1 MPQTQGRDENYKIGS
16 KYIPGEEKMKR
27 IAFVVL
33 VLFAAFATA
42 PDISLA
48 AVRGGKA
55 KVVMVN
61 SNSAIALRMA
71 MRKLWEDHITYTSFY
86 ITSALAG
93 SDDAGKVAE
102 RLLKNQEDLGN
113 AIKPVYGE
121 AAGNKLTALLKDHIL
136 IAVDL
141 VKAAKEGN
149 KEATAAADKKWHK
162 NGEEIAEF
170 LSAANPKNWP
180 KKALTDMMFAHL
192 AVTKDAVVAKLK
204 KDHAAAIVAY
214 DKGHDHILMMA
225 DALANGIVKQF
236 PEKFRK

>member
-1 MPQTQGRDENYKIGS
+1 MKS
-16 KYIPGEEKMKR
+16 KYVSREAKMKR
-27 IAFVVL
+27 IAFLVL
-33 VLFAAFATA
+33 VLVVAFSIATDVPLAGAA
-42 PDISLA
+42 D
-48 AVRGGKA
+48 GKA
-55 KVVMVN
+55 MPAMAN
-61 SNSAIALRMA
+61 SNSAVALRMT

-93 SDDAGKVAE
+93 SDDAGKLAE

-121 AAGNKLTALLKDHIL
+121 AAGNQLTALLKEHIL
-136 IAVDL
+136 VAVDL

-149 KEATAAADKKWHK
+149 KEATEAADKKWYK
-162 NGEEIAEF
+162 NGEDIAEF
-170 LSAANPKNWP
+170 LSSANPKNWP
-180 KKALTDMMFAHL
+180 KKELTEMMFAHL
-192 AVTKDAVVAKLK
+192 AVTKDAVVAKLN

-225 DALANGIVKQF
+225 DALSIGIVKQF

>member
-1 MPQTQGRDENYKIGS
+1 
-16 KYIPGEEKMKR
+16 MKR
-27 IAFVVL
+27 VAFLVL
-33 VLFAAFATA
+33 VLVVAFSIASDIPLAGAAE
-42 PDISLA
+42 
-48 AVRGGKA
+48 GKA
-55 KVVMVN
+55 KAVMVN
-61 SNSAIALRMA
+61 SKSAVALRMT

-121 AAGNKLTALLKDHIL
+121 TAGNKLTALLKDHIL

-149 KEATAAADKKWHK
+149 KEATEAADKKWYK
-162 NGEEIAEF
+162 NGEDIAEF
-170 LSAANPKNWP
+170 LSSANPKNWP

-192 AVTKDAVVAKLK
+192 AVTKDAVVAKLN
-204 KDHAAAIVAY
+204 KDHVAAIMAY

-225 DALANGIVKQF
+225 DALAEGIVKQF

>member
-1 MPQTQGRDENYKIGS
+1 MRRAALMI
-16 KYIPGEEKMKR
+16 
-27 IAFVVL
+27 L
-33 VLFAAFATA
+33 VLAVAFATVSDRA
-42 PDISLA
+42 FA
-48 AVRGGKA
+48 ETGKGKA
-55 KVVMVN
+55 KTALVC
-61 SNSAIALRMA
+61 SKSAVALRMT

-93 SDDAGKVAE
+93 SDEAGKVAE

-113 AIKPVYGE
+113 AIKPFYGE

-149 KEATAAADKKWHK
+149 KEATEAADRKWYR
-162 NGEEIAEF
+162 NGEEIAGF
-170 LSAANPKNWP
+170 LSGANPKNWP
-180 KKALTDMMFAHL
+180 KKALTEMMFAHL
-192 AVTKDAVVAKLK
+192 AITKDAVVAKLN
-204 KDHAAAIVAY
+204 KDYGAAVVAY

-225 DALANGIVKQF
+225 DALADGIVKQF

>member
-1 MPQTQGRDENYKIGS
+1 
-16 KYIPGEEKMKR
+16 MKK
-27 IAFVVL
+27 VGLLLLVL
-33 VLFAAFATA
+33 VVAFATA
-42 PDISLA
+42 PDTSLA
-48 AVRGGKA
+48 GAAEGKA
-55 KVVMVN
+55 MPAMIN
-61 SNSAIALRMA
+61 SNSAVALRMT

-121 AAGNKLTALLKDHIL
+121 AAGTKLTALLKEHIL

-149 KEATAAADKKWHK
+149 KEATEAADKKWYK
-162 NGEEIAEF
+162 NGEDIAEF
-170 LSAANPKNWP
+170 LSSANPKNWP
-180 KKALTDMMFAHL
+180 KKALTEMMFAHL
-192 AVTKDAVVAKLK
+192 AVTKDAVVAKLN
-204 KDHAAAIVAY
+204 KDHAAAIAAY
-214 DKGHDHILMMA
+214 DKGHDHILMLA
-225 DALANGIVKQF
+225 DALADGIVKQF

>member
-1 MPQTQGRDENYKIGS
+1 
-16 KYIPGEEKMKR
+16 MKKVALM
-27 IAFVVL
+27 ILVL
-33 VLFAAFATA
+33 VVAFAAA
-42 PDISLA
+42 PDISFA
-48 AVRGGKA
+48 GASGGKA
-55 KVVMVN
+55 KAAMVN
-61 SNSAIALRMA
+61 SKSAIDLRMT

-93 SDDAGKVAE
+93 SDDTGKVAE
-102 RLLKNQEDLGN
+102 RLLRNQEDLGN
-113 AIKPVYGE
+113 AIKPIYGE
-121 AAGNKLTALLKDHIL
+121 DAGSKLTALLKEHIL

-141 VKAAKEGN
+141 VKAAKGGDM
-149 KEATAAADKKWHK
+149 EATEAADKKWYK

-170 LSAANPKNWP
+170 LSGANPKNWP

-192 AVTKDAVVAKLK
+192 AVTKDAVVAKLG

-225 DALANGIVKQF
+225 DALSTGIVKQF

>member
-1 MPQTQGRDENYKIGS
+1 
-16 KYIPGEEKMKR
+16 MKR
-27 IAFVVL
+27 AALAVL
-33 VLFAAFATA
+33 VLVVAFAIA
-42 PDISLA
+42 LDIPQAGA
-48 AVRGGKA
+48 AEGKA
-55 KVVMVN
+55 KAAMIN
-61 SNSAIALRMA
+61 SPSAIALRMT

-113 AIKPVYGE
+113 AIKPVYGD

-149 KEATAAADKKWHK
+149 KEATEAADKKWHK

-170 LSAANPKNWP
+170 LSGANPKNWP
-180 KKALTDMMFAHL
+180 KKALTEMMFTHL
-192 AVTKDAVVAKLK
+192 AVTKDAVVAKLN
-204 KDHAAAIVAY
+204 KDYGAAIAAY

-225 DALANGIVKQF
+225 DALADGIVKQF

>member
-1 MPQTQGRDENYKIGS
+1 M
-16 KYIPGEEKMKR
+16 
-27 IAFVVL
+27 ALVV
-33 VLFAAFATA
+33 AFASA
-42 PDISLA
+42 SGISLA
-48 AVRGGKA
+48 EAGEGKA
-55 KVVMVN
+55 KAATLN
-61 SNSAIALRMA
+61 SKSAVDLRMT

-113 AIKPVYGE
+113 AIKPIYGE
-121 AAGNKLTALLKDHIL
+121 AAGNKLTALLKEHIL

-149 KEATAAADKKWHK
+149 KEALAAADKKWDK
-162 NGEEIAEF
+162 NGEDIAAF
-170 LSAANPKNWP
+170 LSGANPKNWS
-180 KKALTDMMFAHL
+180 KKAMTDMMFAHL
-192 AVTKDAVVAKLK
+192 AVTKDAVVAKLN

-225 DALANGIVKQF
+225 DALATGIVKQF

>member
-1 MPQTQGRDENYKIGS
+1 
-16 KYIPGEEKMKR
+16 MKR
-27 IAFVVL
+27 VAFMVLALVVT
-33 VLFAAFATA
+33 FASVS
-42 PDISLA
+42 DISPA
-48 AVRGGKA
+48 GASEGKA
-55 KVVMVN
+55 KAAMV
-61 SNSAIALRMA
+61 SSKSAIALRMT

-93 SDDAGKVAE
+93 SDDVGKVAE

-149 KEATAAADKKWHK
+149 KEATEAADKKWYK
-162 NGEEIAEF
+162 NGEDIAEF
-170 LSAANPKNWP
+170 LSGANPKNWP
-180 KKALTDMMFAHL
+180 KKALTEMMFAHL
-192 AVTKDAVVAKLK
+192 AITKDAVVAKLN
-204 KDHAAAIVAY
+204 KDYGAAIVAY

-225 DALANGIVKQF
+225 DALADGIVKQF

>member
-1 MPQTQGRDENYKIGS
+1 
-16 KYIPGEEKMKR
+16 MKR
-27 IAFVVL
+27 IAFLVL
-33 VLFAAFATA
+33 VLVVAFSIATDVPLAGAA
-42 PDISLA
+42 D
-48 AVRGGKA
+48 GKA
-55 KVVMVN
+55 MPAMAN
-61 SNSAIALRMA
+61 SNSAVALRMT

-93 SDDAGKVAE
+93 SDDAGKLAE

-121 AAGNKLTALLKDHIL
+121 AAGNQLTALLKEHIL
-136 IAVDL
+136 VAVDL

-149 KEATAAADKKWHK
+149 KEATEAADKKWCK
-162 NGEEIAEF
+162 NGEDIAEF
-170 LSAANPKNWP
+170 LSGANPKNWP
-180 KKALTDMMFAHL
+180 KKELTEMMFAHL
-192 AVTKDAVVAKLK
+192 AVTKDAVVAKLN

-225 DALANGIVKQF
+225 DALADGIVKQF

>member
-1 MPQTQGRDENYKIGS
+1 MR
-16 KYIPGEEKMKR
+16 R
-27 IAFVVL
+27 VAWVALVL
-33 VLFAAFATA
+33 VAAFSIAS
-42 PDISLA
+42 DIPVA
-48 AVRGGKA
+48 EAGEGKA
-55 KVVMVN
+55 KDKMIC
-61 SNSAIALRMA
+61 SKSAISLKMT

-102 RLLKNQEDLGN
+102 RLLKNQEDIGN

-121 AAGNKLTALLKDHIL
+121 AAGTKLTALLKEHIL

-149 KEATAAADKKWHK
+149 KEATEAADKKWYK
-162 NGEEIAEF
+162 NGEDIAGF
-170 LSAANPKNWP
+170 LSSANPKHWP
-180 KKALTDMMFAHL
+180 KKALTEMMFAHL
-192 AVTKDAVVAKLK
+192 AVTKDAVVAKLN
-204 KDHAAAIVAY
+204 KDHGAAIKAY

-225 DALANGIVKQF
+225 DALADGIVKQF

>member
-1 MPQTQGRDENYKIGS
+1 M
-16 KYIPGEEKMKR
+16 
-27 IAFVVL
+27 ALVV
-33 VLFAAFATA
+33 AFASA
-42 PDISLA
+42 PGISPA
-48 AVRGGKA
+48 EAGEGKA
-55 KVVMVN
+55 KAATLN
-61 SNSAIALRMA
+61 SKSAVDLRMT

-121 AAGNKLTALLKDHIL
+121 AAGNKLTALLKEHIL

-149 KEATAAADKKWHK
+149 KEALAAADKKWDK
-162 NGEEIAEF
+162 NGEDIAAF
-170 LSAANPKNWP
+170 LSGANPKNWS
-180 KKALTDMMFAHL
+180 KKAMTDMMLAHL
-192 AVTKDAVVAKLK
+192 VVTKDAVVAKLK
-204 KDHAAAIVAY
+204 KDHAAAIKAY

-225 DALANGIVKQF
+225 DALSTGIVKQF

>member
-1 MPQTQGRDENYKIGS
+1 
-16 KYIPGEEKMKR
+16 MKR
-27 IAFVVL
+27 AALIVLALVV
-33 VLFAAFATA
+33 AFASVS
-42 PDISLA
+42 DISPA
-48 AVRGGKA
+48 GASDGKA
-55 KVVMVN
+55 KAATV
-61 SNSAIALRMA
+61 SSKSAIALRMT

-93 SDDAGKVAE
+93 SDDVGKVAE

-149 KEATAAADKKWHK
+149 KEATEAADKKWYK
-162 NGEEIAEF
+162 NGEDIAEF
-170 LSAANPKNWP
+170 LSGANPKNWP
-180 KKALTDMMFAHL
+180 KKALTEMMYAHL
-192 AVTKDAVVAKLK
+192 AITKDAVVAKLN
-204 KDHAAAIVAY
+204 KDYGAAIVAY

-225 DALANGIVKQF
+225 DALADGIVKQF

>member
-1 MPQTQGRDENYKIGS
+1 MT
-16 KYIPGEEKMKR
+16 
-27 IAFVVL
+27 
-33 VLFAAFATA
+33 
-42 PDISLA
+42 
-48 AVRGGKA
+48 
-55 KVVMVN
+55 
-61 SNSAIALRMA
+61 

-93 SDDAGKVAE
+93 SDDTAKIAE

-113 AIKPVYGE
+113 AIKPIYGD

-149 KEATAAADKKWHK
+149 KEATEAADKKWYK
-162 NGEEIAEF
+162 NGEDIAEF
-170 LSAANPKNWP
+170 LSGANPKNWP
-180 KKALTDMMFAHL
+180 KKALTEMMFAHL
-192 AVTKDAVVAKLK
+192 AITKDAVVAKLN
-204 KDHAAAIVAY
+204 KDHAAAIMAY

>member
-1 MPQTQGRDENYKIGS
+1 
-16 KYIPGEEKMKR
+16 MKR
-27 IAFVVL
+27 IAFLVL
-33 VLFAAFATA
+33 VLVVAFSIATDVPLAGAA
-42 PDISLA
+42 D
-48 AVRGGKA
+48 GKA
-55 KVVMVN
+55 MPAMAN
-61 SNSAIALRMA
+61 SNSAVALRMT

-93 SDDAGKVAE
+93 SDDAGKLAE

-121 AAGNKLTALLKDHIL
+121 AAGNQLTALLKEHIL
-136 IAVDL
+136 VAVDL

-149 KEATAAADKKWHK
+149 KEATEAADKKWYK
-162 NGEEIAEF
+162 NGEDIAEF
-170 LSAANPKNWP
+170 LSSANPKNWP
-180 KKALTDMMFAHL
+180 KKELTEMMFAHL
-192 AVTKDAVVAKLK
+192 AVTKDAVVAKLN

-225 DALANGIVKQF
+225 DALSIGIVKQF

>member
-1 MPQTQGRDENYKIGS
+1 
-16 KYIPGEEKMKR
+16 MKR
-27 IAFVVL
+27 VALVVL
-33 VLFAAFATA
+33 VLVVAFATA
-42 PDISLA
+42 PDSSLA
-48 AVRGGKA
+48 ALRGGKA
-55 KVVMVN
+55 KFVMVN
-61 SNSAIALRMA
+61 SNSAVALRMA

-162 NGEEIAEF
+162 NGEDIAEF
-170 LSAANPKNWP
+170 LSGANPVNWP

-225 DALANGIVKQF
+225 DALADGIVKQF

>member
-1 MPQTQGRDENYKIGS
+1 
-16 KYIPGEEKMKR
+16 MKR
-27 IAFVVL
+27 VAFLVL
-33 VLFAAFATA
+33 VLVVAFASA

-48 AVRGGKA
+48 AASGGKA
-55 KVVMVN
+55 KAAMLN
-61 SNSAIALRMA
+61 SNSAIALRMT

-121 AAGNKLTALLKDHIL
+121 AAGNKLTDLLKEHIL

-149 KEATAAADKKWHK
+149 KEATEAADKKWYK
-162 NGEEIAEF
+162 NGEDIAEF
-170 LSAANPKNWP
+170 LSGANPKNWP
-180 KKALTDMMFAHL
+180 KKALTEMMYAHL
-192 AVTKDAVVAKLK
+192 AVTKDAVVAKLNR
-204 KDHAAAIVAY
+204 DHAAAIMAY

-225 DALANGIVKQF
+225 DALAIGIVKQF

>member
-1 MPQTQGRDENYKIGS
+1 
-16 KYIPGEEKMKR
+16 MKR
-27 IAFVVL
+27 IALAVL
-33 VLFAAFATA
+33 VLVVAFATA
-42 PDISLA
+42 LDIPRAGA
-48 AVRGGKA
+48 AEGKA
-55 KVVMVN
+55 KAATLN
-61 SNSAIALRMA
+61 SKSAIDLRMT

-141 VKAAKEGN
+141 VKAAKEGT
-149 KEATAAADKKWHK
+149 KEATEAADKKWHK
-162 NGEEIAEF
+162 NGEEIAVF
-170 LSAANPKNWP
+170 LSSANPKNWP

-204 KDHAAAIVAY
+204 KDHAAAIKAY

-225 DALANGIVKQF
+225 DALSTGIVKQF

>member
-1 MPQTQGRDENYKIGS
+1 
-16 KYIPGEEKMKR
+16 MKR
-27 IAFVVL
+27 IALAVL
-33 VLFAAFATA
+33 VLVGAFATA

-48 AVRGGKA
+48 GTGGGKA
-55 KVVMVN
+55 KAATLN
-61 SNSAIALRMA
+61 SKSAIDLKMT

-149 KEATAAADKKWHK
+149 KEATEAADKKWHK

-170 LSAANPKNWP
+170 LSSANPKNWP

-225 DALANGIVKQF
+225 DALADGIVKQF

>member
-1 MPQTQGRDENYKIGS
+1 
-16 KYIPGEEKMKR
+16 MKR
-27 IAFVVL
+27 IALAVL
-33 VLFAAFATA
+33 VLVVAFATA
-42 PDISLA
+42 LDIPRAGA
-48 AVRGGKA
+48 AEGKA
-55 KVVMVN
+55 KAATLN
-61 SNSAIALRMA
+61 SKSAIDLMMT

-113 AIKPVYGE
+113 AIKPIYGE
-121 AAGNKLTALLKDHIL
+121 AAGNKLTALLKEHIL

-141 VKAAKEGN
+141 VKAAKGGDM
-149 KEATAAADKKWHK
+149 EATEAADKKWYK
-162 NGEEIAEF
+162 NGEDIAEF
-170 LSAANPKNWP
+170 LSGANPKNWP

-204 KDHAAAIVAY
+204 KDHAAAIMAY

-225 DALANGIVKQF
+225 DALAEGIVKQF

>member
-1 MPQTQGRDENYKIGS
+1 
-16 KYIPGEEKMKR
+16 MKR
-27 IAFVVL
+27 IALAVL
-33 VLFAAFATA
+33 VLVVAFATA
-42 PDISLA
+42 LDIPRAGA
-48 AVRGGKA
+48 AEGKA
-55 KVVMVN
+55 KAATLN
-61 SNSAIALRMA
+61 SKSAIDLMMT

-149 KEATAAADKKWHK
+149 KEATEAADKKWHK

-170 LSAANPKNWP
+170 LSSANPKNWP

-204 KDHAAAIVAY
+204 KDHAAAIKAY

-225 DALANGIVKQF
+225 DALSTGIVKQF

>member
-1 MPQTQGRDENYKIGS
+1 
-16 KYIPGEEKMKR
+16 MKR
-27 IAFVVL
+27 VAFMVLALVVT
-33 VLFAAFATA
+33 FASVS
-42 PDISLA
+42 DISPA
-48 AVRGGKA
+48 GASEGKA
-55 KVVMVN
+55 KAAMV
-61 SNSAIALRMA
+61 SSKSAIALRMT

-93 SDDAGKVAE
+93 SDDVGKVAE
-102 RLLKNQEDLGN
+102 RLLKNQEDLGI

-149 KEATAAADKKWHK
+149 KEATEAADKKWYK
-162 NGEEIAEF
+162 NGEDIAEF
-170 LSAANPKNWP
+170 LSGANPKNWP
-180 KKALTDMMFAHL
+180 KKALTEMMFAHL
-192 AVTKDAVVAKLK
+192 AITKDAVVAKLN
-204 KDHAAAIVAY
+204 KDYGAAIVAY

-225 DALANGIVKQF
+225 DALADGIVKQF

>member
-1 MPQTQGRDENYKIGS
+1 
-16 KYIPGEEKMKR
+16 MKR
-27 IAFVVL
+27 LAFVVL
-33 VLFAAFATA
+33 VLVVAFATA

-48 AVRGGKA
+48 EGSEGKA
-55 KVVMVN
+55 KAAMV
-61 SNSAIALRMA
+61 SSKSAIALRMT

-113 AIKPVYGE
+113 AIKPIYGE
-121 AAGNKLTALLKDHIL
+121 AAGNKLTALLKEHIL

-149 KEATAAADKKWHK
+149 KEAMAAADKKWDK
-162 NGEEIAEF
+162 NGEDIAEF
-170 LSAANPKNWP
+170 LSSANPKNWP

-192 AVTKDAVVAKLK
+192 AVTKDAVVAKLN
-204 KDHAAAIVAY
+204 KDHAAAIMAY

-225 DALANGIVKQF
+225 DALADGIVKQF

>member
-1 MPQTQGRDENYKIGS
+1 
-16 KYIPGEEKMKR
+16 MKK
-27 IAFVVL
+27 VGLLLLVL
-33 VLFAAFATA
+33 VVAFATA
-42 PDISLA
+42 PDTSLA
-48 AVRGGKA
+48 GAGGGKA
-55 KVVMVN
+55 KAATLN
-61 SNSAIALRMA
+61 SKSAIDLRMT

-121 AAGNKLTALLKDHIL
+121 AAGNKLTALLKEHIL

-149 KEATAAADKKWHK
+149 KEATEAADKKWYK
-162 NGEEIAEF
+162 NGEDIAEF
-170 LSAANPKNWP
+170 LSGANPKNWP
-180 KKALTDMMFAHL
+180 KKALADMMSAHL
-192 AVTKDAVVAKLK
+192 AVTKDAVVAKLN
-204 KDHAAAIVAY
+204 KDHAAAITAY

-225 DALANGIVKQF
+225 DALSDGIVKQF

>member
-1 MPQTQGRDENYKIGS
+1 
-16 KYIPGEEKMKR
+16 MKR
-27 IAFVVL
+27 IALAVL
-33 VLFAAFATA
+33 VLVGAFATA

-48 AVRGGKA
+48 GTGGGKA
-55 KVVMVN
+55 KAATLN
-61 SNSAIALRMA
+61 SKSAIDLKMT

-149 KEATAAADKKWHK
+149 KEAMAAADKKWDG
-162 NGEEIAEF
+162 NGEDIAEF
-170 LSAANPKNWP
+170 LSGANPKNWP

-225 DALANGIVKQF
+225 DALSTGIVKQF

>member
-1 MPQTQGRDENYKIGS
+1 MGS
-16 KYIPGEEKMKR
+16 KYVLREAKMKR
-27 IAFVVL
+27 TAFLVFALVVA
-33 VLFAAFATA
+33 FSFAT
-42 PDISLA
+42 DIPLA
-48 AVRGGKA
+48 GGADGKA
-55 KVVMVN
+55 MPAMVN
-61 SNSAIALRMA
+61 SNSAVALRMT

-93 SDDAGKVAE
+93 SDDAGKLAE

-121 AAGNKLTALLKDHIL
+121 AAGNKLTALLKEHIL

-149 KEATAAADKKWHK
+149 KEATEAADKKWYK
-162 NGEEIAEF
+162 NGEDIAEF
-170 LSAANPKNWP
+170 LSSANPKNWP
-180 KKALTDMMFAHL
+180 KKELTEMMFAHL
-192 AVTKDAVVAKLK
+192 AVTKDAVVAKLN

-225 DALANGIVKQF
+225 DALSIGIVKQF

>member
-1 MPQTQGRDENYKIGS
+1 
-16 KYIPGEEKMKR
+16 MKR
-27 IAFVVL
+27 VALVVL
-33 VLFAAFATA
+33 VLVVAFATA

-48 AVRGGKA
+48 AAGGGKA
-55 KVVMVN
+55 KAATLN
-61 SNSAIALRMA
+61 STSAVALKMT

-121 AAGNKLTALLKDHIL
+121 VAGNKLTALLKEHIL

-149 KEATAAADKKWHK
+149 KEAMAAADKKWDG
-162 NGEEIAEF
+162 NGEDIAEF
-170 LSAANPKNWP
+170 LSGANPKNWP
-180 KKALTDMMFAHL
+180 KKALTEMMHAHL
-192 AVTKDAVVAKLK
+192 AVTKDAVVAKLN

-225 DALANGIVKQF
+225 DALATGIVKQF

>member
-1 MPQTQGRDENYKIGS
+1 
-16 KYIPGEEKMKR
+16 MKR
-27 IAFVVL
+27 IALAVL
-33 VLFAAFATA
+33 VLVVAFATA
-42 PDISLA
+42 LDIPRAGA
-48 AVRGGKA
+48 AEGKA
-55 KVVMVN
+55 KAATLN
-61 SNSAIALRMA
+61 SKSAIDLRMT

-93 SDDAGKVAE
+93 SDDTGKVAE

-149 KEATAAADKKWHK
+149 KEAMAAADKKWDG
-162 NGEEIAEF
+162 NGEDIAEF
-170 LSAANPKNWP
+170 LSGANPKNWP

-225 DALANGIVKQF
+225 DALADGIVKQF

>member
-1 MPQTQGRDENYKIGS
+1 
-16 KYIPGEEKMKR
+16 MKR
-27 IAFVVL
+27 IAFLVL
-33 VLFAAFATA
+33 VLVVAFSIATDVPLAGAA
-42 PDISLA
+42 D
-48 AVRGGKA
+48 GKA
-55 KVVMVN
+55 MPAMAN
-61 SNSAIALRMA
+61 SNSAVALRMT

-93 SDDAGKVAE
+93 SDDAGKLAE

-121 AAGNKLTALLKDHIL
+121 AAGNKLTALLKEHIL

-149 KEATAAADKKWHK
+149 KEATEAADKKWYK
-162 NGEEIAEF
+162 NGEDIAEF
-170 LSAANPKNWP
+170 LSSANPKNWP
-180 KKALTDMMFAHL
+180 KKELTEMMFAHL
-192 AVTKDAVVAKLK
+192 AVTKDAVVAKLN

-225 DALANGIVKQF
+225 DALSIGIVKQF

>member
-1 MPQTQGRDENYKIGS
+1 
-16 KYIPGEEKMKR
+16 MKKVGLLLLLL
-27 IAFVVL
+27 VV
-33 VLFAAFATA
+33 AFATA
-42 PDISLA
+42 PDTSLA
-48 AVRGGKA
+48 GAGGGKA
-55 KVVMVN
+55 KAATLN
-61 SNSAIALRMA
+61 SKSAIDLRMT

-102 RLLKNQEDLGN
+102 RLLKNQEDIGN

-121 AAGNKLTALLKDHIL
+121 AAGTKLTALLKEHIL

-149 KEATAAADKKWHK
+149 KEATEAADKKWYK
-162 NGEEIAEF
+162 NGEDIAGF
-170 LSAANPKNWP
+170 LSSANPKHWP
-180 KKALTDMMFAHL
+180 KKALTEMMFAHL
-192 AVTKDAVVAKLK
+192 AVTKDAVVAKLN
-204 KDHAAAIVAY
+204 KDHGAAIKAY

-225 DALANGIVKQF
+225 DALADGIVKQF

>member
-1 MPQTQGRDENYKIGS
+1 
-16 KYIPGEEKMKR
+16 MKR
-27 IAFVVL
+27 VALVVL
-33 VLFAAFATA
+33 VLVVAFASA

-48 AVRGGKA
+48 AVRGGRA

-93 SDDAGKVAE
+93 NDDAGKVAE

-149 KEATAAADKKWHK
+149 KEATEAADKKWHK
-162 NGEEIAEF
+162 NGEDIAEF
-170 LSAANPKNWP
+170 LSGANPVNWP

-225 DALANGIVKQF
+225 DALADGIVKQF

>member
-1 MPQTQGRDENYKIGS
+1 VE
-16 KYIPGEEKMKR
+16 EEKMKR
-27 IAFVVL
+27 VATMVLALVV
-33 VLFAAFATA
+33 AFASVS
-42 PDISLA
+42 DISLA
-48 AVRGGKA
+48 GASEGKA
-55 KVVMVN
+55 KAPMV
-61 SNSAIALRMA
+61 SSKSAIALRMT

-93 SDDAGKVAE
+93 SDDVGKVAE

-113 AIKPVYGE
+113 AIKPVYGD

-149 KEATAAADKKWHK
+149 KEATEAADKKWYK
-162 NGEEIAEF
+162 NGEDIAEF
-170 LSAANPKNWP
+170 LSGANPKNWP
-180 KKALTDMMFAHL
+180 KKALTEMMFAHL
-192 AVTKDAVVAKLK
+192 AVTKDAVVAKLN
-204 KDHAAAIVAY
+204 KDYGAAIVAY

-225 DALANGIVKQF
+225 DALADGIVKQF

>member
-1 MPQTQGRDENYKIGS
+1 
-16 KYIPGEEKMKR
+16 MKKVGL
-27 IAFVVL
+27 FLLVL
-33 VLFAAFATA
+33 VVAFATA

-48 AVRGGKA
+48 AAGGGKA
-55 KVVMVN
+55 KAAMLN
-61 SNSAIALRMA
+61 SKSAITLRMT

-102 RLLKNQEDLGN
+102 RLLRNQEDLGN

-121 AAGNKLTALLKDHIL
+121 VAGNKLTALLKEHIL

-149 KEATAAADKKWHK
+149 KEATAAADKKWDK
-162 NGEEIAEF
+162 NGEDIAEF
-170 LSAANPKNWP
+170 LSGANPKNWP
-180 KKALTDMMFAHL
+180 KKALADMMSAHL
-192 AVTKDAVVAKLK
+192 AVTKDAVVAKLN

-225 DALANGIVKQF
+225 DALATGIVKQF

>member
-1 MPQTQGRDENYKIGS
+1 
-16 KYIPGEEKMKR
+16 MKR
-27 IAFVVL
+27 VALVVL
-33 VLFAAFATA
+33 ILVVAFSIAS
-42 PDISLA
+42 DIPLA
-48 AVRGGKA
+48 GASEGKA
-55 KVVMVN
+55 KDKMFC
-61 SNSAIALRMA
+61 SKSAITLKMT

-113 AIKPVYGE
+113 AIKPIYGD

-149 KEATAAADKKWHK
+149 KEATEAADKRWYK
-162 NGEEIAEF
+162 NGEDIAEF
-170 LSAANPKNWP
+170 LSSANPKNWP
-180 KKALTDMMFAHL
+180 KKTLTDMMSAHL
-192 AVTKDAVVAKLK
+192 AVTKDAVVAKLN
-204 KDHAAAIVAY
+204 KDHAAAIMAY

-225 DALANGIVKQF
+225 DALATGIVKQF